1 METRG
6 KEDHDV
12 RLFTLVLD
20 LRVGHFLKG
29 QRGHCLPDVEGLA
42 NGTLGVFLTHLGG
55 EIMYAGNRKR
65 RKNIGKKS

>member
-1 METRG
+1 METGG
-6 KEDHDV
+6 KEYHDV

-29 QRGHCLPDVEGLA
+29 QWGHCLPDVEGLA
-42 NGTLGVFLTHLGG
+42 NGPLGVFLTHLGS